1 MADREVIQTYAMR
14 LLAMGNPKRLE
25 ILAILNEDEMSVCD
39 LAEQLGMG
47 QSSLSQHLARLR
59 QAGLVTT
66 RRDGQLIFYRSARPC
81 LLELLKDWS
90 RQLSA
95 PRPAPAVRR

>member
-1 MADREVIQTYAMR
+1 MR

-25 ILAILNEDEMSVCD
+25 ILAILHEEEMSVCD
-39 LAEQLGMG
+39 LANRLGIG

-66 RRDGQLIFYRSARPC
+66 RRERQLIFYRAARPC
-81 LLELLKDWS
+81 LAELLTNLS
-90 RQLSA
+90 RQFPASRSA
-95 PRPAPAVRR
+95 PLIRR